1 MFSKQELL
9 KMDEGHWSEPLT
21 LRKLVEDRLF
31 PCLIRLEEG
40 TRGREERLS
49 FSSGDIMA
57 LQGSVAVKDKPL
69 ILAHYMVCHFLY
81 LLRDDLSCIVFYFL
95 SLNS

>member
-1 MFSKQELL
+1 MFSKQKVL

-69 ILAHYMVCHFLY
+69 ILAHYMVCRLLY
-81 LLRDDLSCIVFYFL
+81 LLRDDLSCIEFL
-95 SLNS
+95 FSFI

>member
-1 MFSKQELL
+1 
-9 KMDEGHWSEPLT
+9 MDEGHWSEPLT

-69 ILAHYMVCHFLY
+69 ILAHYM
-81 LLRDDLSCIVFYFL
+81 LS
-95 SLNS
+95 